1 MNRARI
7 TITLK
12 KELLK
17 HVDGLID
24 GTKIKNRSHAIESLL
39 SKNFAERKIKKAVIL
54 AGGKGAKFE
63 GETKNVSRVLTPYK
77 NKLFIEHIFDRL
89 EKEGIEEVIVSAGS
103 LGKEIKEKIG
113 NGTKYG
119 LAVSYLAKDAGT
131 ASVLK
136 YLASIIDETFLMIN
150 GNVLADVDL
159 NEMFNFHKKTGG
171 VCTIGMISIKEP
183 SAFGTIKLKGNQII
197 DFIEKP
203 KAGKEESYLINAGI
217 YIMEPEICQI
227 TTANCLSLE
236 KDLFPSLA
244 KKDNLFGYYLQGKWF
259 HLDSLN
265 KF

>member
-7 TITLK
+7 TITIK

-17 HVDGLID
+17 HIDGFID
-24 GTKIKNRSHAIESLL
+24 GTKIKNRSHAIEFLL
-39 SKNFAERKIKKAVIL
+39 SKNFAEQKIRKAIIL
-54 AGGKGAKFE
+54 AGGRGIKLKG
-63 GETKNVSRVLTPYK
+63 GLKNTSKVLTPYK
-77 NKLFIEHIFDRL
+77 NKLFIEHIFDQL
-89 EKEGIEEVIVSAGS
+89 KKEGVEKVIISAGS

-113 NGTKYG
+113 DGARFG
-119 LAVSYLAKDAGT
+119 LTVSYLAKDTGT

-136 YLASIIDETFLMIN
+136 YLAGIIDETFLMVN
-150 GNVLADVDL
+150 GDVLVNIDL
-159 NEMFNFHKKTGG
+159 NEMFNFHKKNGG
-171 VCTIGMISIKEP
+171 ICTVGMVSVKEP
-183 SAFGTIKLKGNQII
+183 STLGTIKLKGNQIV

-244 KKDNLFGYYLQGKWF
+244 KGDKLFGYYLQGKWF

-265 KF
+265 K